1 MCRVAGDR
9 LSCYGKKDGLVSPY
23 ALGLAA
29 QPDGTLW
36 FACKMVCRF
45 AAGAFTSYFDEQLTN
60 PAGGNGAGDVAVDSS
75 GSVWVSFDGVGP
87 GLGVQRFADGKWT
100 SFVVP
105 GFDGS
110 TVRSHTLFVDREGS
124 LWIGTESNG
133 LYHVHDGHA
142 DHYERSDGLSGN
154 ETGSIYEDREGNL
167 WVATDRGL
175 DMFHDTSVVT
185 HSTIEGLVGS
195 DVKSV
200 LALRDGTVWV
210 GNEEALNIIDGN
222 GIRAIDPRHGLP
234 GQDVAG
240 LFEDSAGR
248 LWVAVDNTVMTY
260 ERGRFRRCPA
270 PMVGRSPDR
279 GRQRRSPKI
288 ATATSG
294 R

>member
-1 MCRVAGDR
+1 
-9 LSCYGKKDGLVSPY
+9 
-23 ALGLAA
+23 
-29 QPDGTLW
+29 
-36 FACKMVCRF
+36 MVCRF
-45 AAGAFTSYFDEQLTN
+45 AAGVFASYFEEQLTN
-60 PAGGNGAGDVAVDSS
+60 PAGGNGAMDVAVDSS
-75 GSVWVSFDGVGP
+75 GSVWASFDGVGP
-87 GLGVQRFADGKWT
+87 GLGVRRFADGKWT

-185 HSTIEGLVGS
+185 YFTIEGLVGS